1 MILNIDGTYNKA
13 GSITWKCQLEVQFGN
28 ILNNVDFYITDLGQD
43 WAILGFPLFQK
54 FNPMIDWKEGTITQ
68 GTKVWIKPIQI
79 WEHRYRVWHLNH
91 KILAKADL
99 LRKTTFTQQWAATAN
114 KDKQQLKEED
124 VPVHYLIHR
133 KVFLEEEAK

>member
-79 WEHRYRVWHLNH
+79 WEHRYRVWHLDH
-91 KILAKADL
+91 KLRARADVTGQVVVYCVSVTRRFAHVL
-99 LRKTTFTQQWAATAN
+99 GISEMGY
-114 KDKQQLKEED
+114 LK
-124 VPVHYLIHR
+124 R
-133 KVFLEEEAK
+133 FS